1 MLIGDHL
8 KYTRKFRHKFERNLS
23 MKSEVIAATM
33 KIPIRKPF
41 TFTTFNVNTFIIFN
55 TEPVNT
61 FSTFTLLIRWKYL

>member
-8 KYTRKFRHKFERNLS
+8 KYTRKFRNKFERNLG

-41 TFTTFNVNTFIIFN
+41 IFTTFNVNTFIIFN

-61 FSTFTLLIRWKYL
+61 FSTFNLLIR

>member
-1 MLIGDHL
+1 MLISDHL
-8 KYTRKFRHKFERNLS
+8 KYIRKFRNKFERNLG
-23 MKSEVIAATM
+23 MKTEVIAAAM

-61 FSTFTLLIRWKYL
+61 FSTFTLLIR

>member
-8 KYTRKFRHKFERNLS
+8 KYIRKFRNKFERNLG
-23 MKSEVIAATM
+23 MKTEVIAAAM

-41 TFTTFNVNTFIIFN
+41 MFTTFNVNTFIIFN

-61 FSTFTLLIRWKYL
+61 FSTFTLLIR